1 MKIIVIVTGVIAA
14 IWYGTWEGLVEPSL
28 PKHVFEQADLEQLL
42 FGAICAFVAFH
53 LYVRD
58 AGSTQE
64 ERVERLERASVF
76 AMGNLAVAMSCVFML
91 PTVTN
96 FEAVAYPYFELAA
109 DLTRLL
115 PWRNQ
120 HDEIP
125 TGCAV
130 FALSA
135 PILMSWYKAAFA
147 SAASVIALRYAAD
160 SKVRCSG
167 STGELMDAAFWMT
180 GFFHLVVGVAG
191 VALV

>member
-1 MKIIVIVTGVIAA
+1 MKTIVIVAGVIAA

-28 PKHVFEQADLEQLL
+28 PKHEFGQPDLEQLL

-76 AMGNLAVAMSCVFML
+76 AIGNLAMAMSCVFML

-120 HDEIP
+120 HDDSHGVRGVRAIGAHLDELVQGRICKRRI
-125 TGCAV
+125 GDCSSIRGRFKGAV
-130 FALSA
+130 L
-135 PILMSWYKAAFA
+135 
-147 SAASVIALRYAAD
+147 
-160 SKVRCSG
+160 
-167 STGELMDAAFWMT
+167 
-180 GFFHLVVGVAG
+180 GFDG
-191 VALV
+191 